1 MDAERE
7 RGHARRREIESLM
20 PAWFKKHGWKDGAWN
35 YHAWADH
42 PNYREWRDLHKHFTE
57 EELDRDH
64 AEWCARVYGNMEPS
78 SAGSRRMAQIE
89 ALMGK
94 SNSEYYKGE
103 KAHALQREYR
113 DLIEWRERAQ
123 HKSR

>member
-57 EELDRDH
+57 EELDRDI
-64 AEWCARVYGNMEPS
+64 AELNDAIYGDMEPN
-78 SAGSRRMAQIE
+78 SAGGRRLAKIE

-94 SNSEYYKGE
+94 SNSEYYRGPR
-103 KAHALQREYR
+103 ADALQAEYR
-113 DLIEWRERAQ
+113 DLIDQRERAQ
-123 HKSR
+123 HNRR